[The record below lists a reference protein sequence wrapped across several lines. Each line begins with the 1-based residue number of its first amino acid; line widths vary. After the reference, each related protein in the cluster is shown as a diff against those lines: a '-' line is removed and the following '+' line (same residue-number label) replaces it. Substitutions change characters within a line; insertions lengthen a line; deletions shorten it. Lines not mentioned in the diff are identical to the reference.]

1 MPESSTDYDSPWK
14 EALDYYFEDFLR
26 LLAPWLH
33 TQIDWAHPPA
43 FLDKELQALM
53 HDAQNG
59 RGRLHADKLV
69 RVVSKRQQP
78 FCILVHVEIQGGR
91 ITAAAVPRFGRR
103 MFRYAWRI
111 EDRYIDG
118 IAGPDGGLQKM
129 ELVSLA
135 VLTASRGAGT
145 HLTYSWG
152 NREANSGQF
161 RFPVVH
167 LSVWLDRWAE
177 LEKEAANNPFAA
189 VVMAQL
195 HTQTTSKDG
204 PQRLASKT
212 QIIRLLYRYRYSK
225 KNILRLF
232 RIIDWMMTL
241 PAALEPA
248 FEQAMATIEQEHEV
262 TFVTSIERLGE
273 KRGLEKGLEQG
284 LEQGLTKGR
293 NEGATAVL
301 QHQLARKFGP
311 LSEILQQR
319 LGSATPAQLETWSLN
334 ILDAATLD
342 DVFTE

>member
-1 MPESSTDYDSPWK
+1 MPAPSTDYDSPWK
-14 EALDYYFEDFLR
+14 EALDYYYEDFLH

-33 TQIDWAHPPA
+33 AQIDWSHPPV
-43 FLDKELQALM
+43 FLDKELQAIKQ
-53 HDAQNG
+53 DAQQG

-69 RVVSKRQQP
+69 RVVGKSQRP

-91 ITAAAVPRFGRR
+91 ITAATLPPFGRR

-118 IAGPDGGLQKM
+118 IAGPDGTLKKM

-135 VLTASRGAGT
+135 VLTASRGSST

-152 NREANSGQF
+152 SLEANSGQF
-161 RFPVVH
+161 RFRVVH
-167 LSVWLDRWAE
+167 LSTWLDRWE
-177 LEKEAANNPFAA
+177 QLEKDAVRNPFAV

-195 HTQTTSKDG
+195 QAQATSKNG
-204 PQRLASKT
+204 PKRLASKT

-232 RIIDWMMTL
+232 RIIDWMMAL

-248 FEQAMATIEQEHEV
+248 FEQAMTTIEQEHKM

-284 LEQGLTKGR
+284 LAQG
-293 NEGATAVL
+293 
-301 QHQLARKFGP
+301 QHQGEATLLQRLLARKFGP
-311 LSEILQQR
+311 LPKDLQQR
-319 LGSATPAQLETWSLN
+319 IQSATPAQLETWSLN